1 MKSVLKFV
9 VHTLAIS
16 LCSFF
21 IFSLLSC
28 DDNPDKSP
36 RLYID
41 DAFYWAPGS
50 YEDTVEDAEHLEY
63 QKLERMGYKNIMD
76 VAGNKGDYVWV
87 KAEFLL
93 PDELKNDDLS
103 MVIPYLHFAEEL
115 YLNGKYI
122 DDYGTMGEDPSSPDI
137 QEAGYGAHLFDF
149 PEYYLN
155 QDGINTI
162 HIKIFALGAAS
173 ITDGVFIGT
182 RRDGWKTSDNQTF
195 WRSRI
200 YVFLEGGMFMCGV
213 FFFMLF
219 IAFKRKLSY
228 LRFAIINILSIL
240 FFSNF
245 FMTDL
250 PWSGFHGG
258 ISFLWYYKIFKCV
271 CFFLTLLE
279 FSLFV
284 HSYLELKDNLV
295 DSIIRNGTFFICSVL
310 VIRTPN
316 YYTLQMLTYPIL
328 VISAYNFISPVIVAC
343 WQLRNPERKSKA
355 RLMLIAMIPLLITIF
370 TDFALKTFVK
380 DIKHLYFSVFGW
392 VIFILIIFI
401 YFCITYSSMA
411 NRLEYLNKDLEKEI
425 KLKTD
430 NLWAVNEKLEQDK
443 EKSTKDMKMAALV
456 QKSFFRAP
464 NNSLDKWDFAV
475 RYEPHSIVSGDLYN
489 FYTKDKS
496 LQGISLFDASGHGV
510 AASLVTMLAE
520 NVIQETY
527 HEILENSDDVSNTIK
542 VINDRFISAKGDIEN
557 YLTGILLKIKEN
569 KDGTCT
575 VIMANA
581 GHPNPLFFDTDTNKA
596 EELLPSPEMP
606 YTGPVGLSGFNIEYH
621 AQEFTMKSGDV
632 LVLYTDGLTEMMNEE
647 RLMFNINRTMNTAN
661 KKKSVTAEHLMQTL
675 MEKLDET
682 MADSSRIDDVSV
694 IVLKR
699 L

>member
-1 MKSVLKFV
+1 MKSIFKIV
-9 VHTLAIS
+9 ARS
-16 LCSFF
+16 LVIAFCFTF
-21 IFSLLSC
+21 LFSLVSC
-28 DDNPDKSP
+28 NDNPDNSP

-41 DAFYWAPGS
+41 DYFSWAPGT
-50 YEDTVEDAEHLEY
+50 YEDTIEDAQTYEY
-63 QKLERMGYKNIMD
+63 KKLERMGYKNIMD
-76 VAGNKGDYVWV
+76 VAGNHGDYVWV
-87 KAEFLL
+87 KADFVL
-93 PDELKNDDLS
+93 PEELKGDDLS

-149 PEYYLN
+149 PEFYLN
-155 QDGINTI
+155 QDGVNTI

-228 LRFAIINILSIL
+228 WRFAALNFLTIL

-250 PWSGFHGG
+250 PWTGFHGG
-258 ISFLWYYKIFKCV
+258 MSFVWYYKIFKCI
-271 CFFLTLLE
+271 CFFWILLE

-284 HSYLELKDNLV
+284 HAFLEIPHH
-295 DSIIRNGTFFICSVL
+295 IINTFIRDATFMLCVVL
-310 VIRTPN
+310 VLRTPN

-328 VISAYNFISPVIVAC
+328 VISAYNFISPVVIAAL
-343 WQLRNPERKSKA
+343 QLKKPEKKKKA
-355 RLMLIAMIPLLITIF
+355 QLMIISMVPLLITIF
-370 TDFALKTFVK
+370 ADFALKTFAM
-380 DIKHLYFSVFGW
+380 DIKLPYFSVFGW

-401 YFCITYSSMA
+401 FFCIRYSGMA
-411 NRLEYLNKDLEKEI
+411 KRLEYLNKDLEKEI

-443 EKSTKDMKMAALV
+443 LKSTKDMKMAALV
-456 QKSFFRAP
+456 QKSYFHAP
-464 NNSLDKWDFAV
+464 AHALDKWDFSV
-475 RYEPHSIVSGDLYN
+475 RYEPLSIVSGDLYN
-489 FYTKDKS
+489 FYTKDNT
-496 LQGISLFDASGHGV
+496 LHGISLFDASGHGV

-520 NVIQETY
+520 NIIKEAYT
-527 HEILENSDDVSNTIK
+527 EMLEKSEDVSSAIK

-557 YLTGILLKIKEN
+557 YLTGLLLDIKEN
-569 KDGTCT
+569 DDGSCT
-575 VIMANA
+575 VVMANA
-581 GHPNPLFFDTDTNKA
+581 GHPNPLFFNA
-596 EELLPSPEMP
+596 EENKVEEMLPSPEMP
-606 YTGPVGLSGFNIEYH
+606 YTGPVGLSGFNIEYY

-632 LVLYTDGLTEMMNEE
+632 LILYTDGLTEMMNEE
-647 RLMFNINRTMNTAN
+647 RLVFNINRAMTAN
-661 KKKSVTAEHLMQTL
+661 KKNVVTAESLMKTL
-675 MEKLDET
+675 IEKLDESV
-682 MADSSRIDDVSV
+682 ADTSRSDDVSV
-694 IVLKR
+694 IILKR